1 MIPIG
6 QHNNFTLG
14 VSALKENINLIIS
27 GPSGFGKTHLATH
40 LAKKCGIRQSFF
52 YASPPDMRRNWLL
65 DSYKVV
71 LVVDEIHASKEQ
83 INWVLFLDKYSGRV
97 IFTTTN
103 PEEVIEP
110 LRNRC
115 MRLDILPY
123 TEEQLLCIGGD
134 FCTPFIVSISRGVPR
149 TVIQMTKM
157 FRGKEEEHI
166 INLLG
171 LVEDSGD
178 LLYPT
183 EYQYLKTLR
192 NLGGTASKST
202 LESMLKMDIT
212 EVERGLLFLNRIR
225 ISSRGRNYV

>member
-1 MIPIG
+1 MLPVG
-6 QHNNFTLG
+6 QEKNFHLG
-14 VSALKENINLIIS
+14 VSALSEDINIIIS
-27 GPSGFGKTHLATH
+27 GPSGFGKTYLATR
-40 LAKKCGIRQSFF
+40 LAKKCGIRQNFF
-52 YASPPDMRRNWLL
+52 YASPPDMRRNWML

-123 TEEQLLCIGGD
+123 TDEQLLCIGGD

-149 TVIQMTKM
+149 TVVQMTKI
-157 FRGKEEEHI
+157 FKGKSDEEI
-166 INLLG
+166 ISLLG

-183 EYQYLKTLR
+183 EFQYLKVLQ
-192 NLGGTASKST
+192 NLGGTASKTT
-202 LESMLKMDIT
+202 LESMLKMNVT

-225 ISSRGRNYV
+225 ISSKGRTYV